1 MEALP
6 HRTAN
11 LSVRAPR
18 LTDRDAASPVE
29 ETPLKKQATAAPIP
43 SETVSKMPPA
53 PAREVL
59 SAPLESVDAYFRKM
73 SRVQLLTREGEVE
86 LAKKL
91 EDGEQMMLEALLD
104 SPVASAELAKVGDEL
119 KRGKTRVRDLIRN
132 IDDEGSQDAE
142 VAEKVAKLF
151 QKGAKLLEA
160 VAEAGARP
168 TKAVREKH
176 ATDREKLVT
185 ALAELRIDRPVL
197 DRVERRLRIASKDE
211 TLRDAIRATQLRMGQ
226 GRRRAE
232 AAKAELIEANL
243 RLVVSL
249 AKKHTN
255 RGLQL
260 LDLVQE
266 GNIGLMRAVDKFDWR
281 RGYKFSTY
289 ATWWVRQAISRA
301 IADQGRT
308 IRVPVHMFE
317 SLQKLV
323 RTSRALLQEYG
334 REPTPDELAEKT
346 GIPVDKVRSVLRIA
360 KEPVSLETP
369 MGADGEASLGEFVP
383 DESGVAP
390 DEAFAKSR
398 FGEQTRELLKTL
410 TPREERILR
419 MRFGIDEPG
428 DMTLEEVGQTFHLT
442 RERIR
447 QIETKALRKLRLPSQ
462 HRKLR
467 TYLTG

>member
-1 MEALP
+1 LFLRIVKYQDSVKAL
-6 HRTAN
+6 T
-11 LSVRAPR
+11 
-18 LTDRDAASPVE
+18 
-29 ETPLKKQATAAPIP
+29 
-43 SETVSKMPPA
+43 
-53 PAREVL
+53 
-59 SAPLESVDAYFRKM
+59 
-73 SRVQLLTREGEVE
+73 G
-86 LAKKL
+86 
-91 EDGEQMMLEALLD
+91 
-104 SPVASAELAKVGDEL
+104 
-119 KRGKTRVRDLIRN
+119 
-132 IDDEGSQDAE
+132 
-142 VAEKVAKLF
+142 
-151 QKGAKLLEA
+151 KGAKAMPAQLETERTRA
-160 VAEAGARP
+160 FKELHEARLDRP
-168 TKAVREKH
+168 TIERLKRRMRLVQRDD
-176 ATDREKLVT
+176 ATT
-185 ALAELRIDRPVL
+185 EL
-197 DRVERRLRIASKDE
+197 ERDSI
-211 TLRDAIRATQLRMGQ
+211 
-226 GRRRAE
+226 RRAMI
-232 AAKAELIEANL
+232 AIGHGQRSADRAKSDLIEANL

-266 GNIGLMRAVDKFDWR
+266 GNIGLMRAVDKFDYR

-323 RTSRALLQEYG
+323 RTSRGLQQEFG
-334 REPTPDELAEKT
+334 REPTAEELAEKT
-346 GIPVDKVRSVLRIA
+346 GLPIDKVRAVLRIA
-360 KEPVSLETP
+360 REPVSLEAP
-369 MGADGEASLGEFVP
+369 MGPEGDASLGDFVP
-383 DESGVAP
+383 DETSQAP
-390 DEAFAKSR
+390 DESYAQTR
-398 FGEQTRELLKTL
+398 FNEQTRQLLKTL

-467 TYLTG
+467 SYING

>member
-1 MEALP
+1 MK
-6 HRTAN
+6 
-11 LSVRAPR
+11 S
-18 LTDRDAASPVE
+18 
-29 ETPLKKQATAAPIP
+29 TAAQSSPP
-43 SETVSKMPPA
+43 PPQTTPPPA
-53 PAREVL
+53 QADL
-59 SAPLESVDAYFRKM
+59 AGLESVDVYFRRM
-73 SRVQLLTREGEVE
+73 ARTQLLTREGEVV
-86 LAKKL
+86 LAKRIEL
-91 EDGEQMMLEALLD
+91 GERTILEALLAQPNAC
-104 SPVASAELAKVGDEL
+104 SEFGKIAEEIKSGRARLRDV
-119 KRGKTRVRDLIRN
+119 VRN
-132 IDDEGSQDAE
+132 VDDEEAQDPAVISKVTRLFARVERYGEAVESLGPKATKVKKAE
-142 VAEKVAKLF
+142 VETEK
-151 QKGAKLLEA
+151 AKLLRDLDA
-160 VAEAGARP
+160 LRVDRP
-168 TKAVREKH
+168 II
-176 ATDREKLVT
+176 DRLTRK
-185 ALAELRIDRPVL
+185 LRITVRNYPEL
-197 DRVERRLRIASKDE
+197 KEPIERSLLQIHLGR
-211 TLRDAIRATQLRMGQ
+211 RDADRAKG
-226 GRRRAE
+226 
-232 AAKAELIEANL
+232 ELIEANL

-249 AKKHTN
+249 AKKHAN

-323 RTSRALLQEYG
+323 RTNRALLQEFG
-334 REPTPDELAEKT
+334 REATPEELSEKT
-346 GIPVDKVRSVLRIA
+346 GIPVEKVRSVLRIA

-369 MGADGEASLGEFVP
+369 MGTEGDASLGEFVP
-383 DESGVAP
+383 DEKSVSP
-390 DEAFAKSR
+390 DEAFAQSKFS
-398 FGEQTRELLKTL
+398 EQTRQLLKTL

-467 TYLTG
+467 SYLSG

>member
-1 MEALP
+1 MKS
-6 HRTAN
+6 N
-11 LSVRAPR
+11 
-18 LTDRDAASPVE
+18 
-29 ETPLKKQATAAPIP
+29 AAPAVTPP
-43 SETVSKMPPA
+43 SQSTPPPA
-53 PAREVL
+53 PVADV
-59 SAPLESVDAYFRKM
+59 AGLESVDVYFRRM
-73 SRVQLLTREGEVE
+73 ARTQLLTREGEVV
-86 LAKKL
+86 LAKRIEL
-91 EDGEQMMLEALLD
+91 GERTILDALLAQPIACSELGRIATEIKSAKIRLRDVVRNVDDEEAQDPSVVSKVTRLLARVDRYGEMLESLGAKATKARRAEVDAEKTKLL
-104 SPVASAELAKVGDEL
+104 
-119 KRGKTRVRDLIRN
+119 RDL
-132 IDDEGSQDAE
+132 DALR
-142 VAEKVAKLF
+142 VD
-151 QKGAKLLEA
+151 
-160 VAEAGARP
+160 RP
-168 TKAVREKH
+168 I
-176 ATDREKLVT
+176 
-185 ALAELRIDRPVL
+185 IDRL
-197 DRVERRLRIASKDE
+197 TRKLRIAARTYPELKDGVDRS
-211 TLRDAIRATQLRMGQ
+211 LLQIHLGRRDADRAKG
-226 GRRRAE
+226 
-232 AAKAELIEANL
+232 ELIEANL

-249 AKKHTN
+249 AKKHAN

-323 RTSRALLQEYG
+323 RTNRALMQEFG
-334 REPTPDELAEKT
+334 REATPEELSEKT

-369 MGADGEASLGEFVP
+369 MGQEGDASLGEFVP
-383 DESGVAP
+383 DEKSVSP
-390 DEAFAKSR
+390 DEAFAQSKFS
-398 FGEQTRELLKTL
+398 EQTRQLLKTL

-467 TYLTG
+467 SYLTG

>member
-1 MEALP
+1 MKKSAAQALP
-6 HRTAN
+6 
-11 LSVRAPR
+11 LPS
-18 LTDRDAASPVE
+18 LT
-29 ETPLKKQATAAPIP
+29 
-43 SETVSKMPPA
+43 PPA
-53 PAREVL
+53 PAA
-59 SAPLESVDAYFRKM
+59 SAGGSEPLESVDVYFRHM
-73 SRVQLLTREGEVE
+73 SKVQLLTREGEVE
-86 LAKKL
+86 LAMRVEEGERAMLVAMVGSVVATSEFAKLAEGIKK
-91 EDGEQMMLEALLD
+91 
-104 SPVASAELAKVGDEL
+104 
-119 KRGKTRVRDLIRN
+119 GKIRVRDLVRN
-132 IDDEGSQDAE
+132 LDDEEAQDPASAVRIAKIFNRAAKSAE
-142 VAEKVAKLF
+142 AFVALGARATKVEKAKVEKEQTKVVAE
-151 QKGAKLLEA
+151 LEA
-160 VAEAGARP
+160 
-168 TKAVREKH
+168 
-176 ATDREKLVT
+176 
-185 ALAELRIDRPVL
+185 LRIDRPVVERIVKRL
-197 DRVERRLRIASKDE
+197 RVEARIDPRSSEALRALHRGKRNAD
-211 TLRDAIRATQLRMGQ
+211 R
-226 GRRRAE
+226 
-232 AAKAELIEANL
+232 AKAELIKANL

-266 GNIGLMRAVDKFDWR
+266 GNIGLMRAVDKFDYR

-317 SLQKLV
+317 SWQKLV
-323 RTSRALLQEYG
+323 RTSRALVQEYG

-346 GIPVDKVRSVLRIA
+346 GIPIDKVRTVLRIA

-369 MGADGEASLGEFVP
+369 MGADGEASLGDFVP
-383 DESGVAP
+383 DDHSIAP
-390 DEAFAKSR
+390 DEAFAKTR
-398 FGEQTRELLKTL
+398 FGEQTRQLLKTL

-467 TYLTG
+467 SYLSG

>member
-1 MEALP
+1 MK
-6 HRTAN
+6 
-11 LSVRAPR
+11 SIAPS
-18 LTDRDAASPVE
+18 T
-29 ETPLKKQATAAPIP
+29 
-43 SETVSKMPPA
+43 PPA
-53 PAREVL
+53 ATEN
-59 SAPLESVDAYFRKM
+59 AEPLESVDAYFQRM
-73 SRVQLLTREGEVE
+73 SRVQLLTREGEVA
-86 LAKKL
+86 LAKRIEL
-91 EDGEQMMLEALLD
+91 GERTVLEALVD
-104 SPVASAELAKVGDEL
+104 STLACGEFARIADEL
-119 KRGKTRVRDLIRN
+119 KKGKVRVRDLVRN
-132 IDDEGSQDAE
+132 VDDEEAQDAAIIARVGRAFGRAGRYGE
-142 VAEKVAKLF
+142 TMATLPVRTTKARRAELDVERTKVIHD
-151 QKGAKLLEA
+151 LEA
-160 VAEAGARP
+160 YRVDRP
-168 TKAVREKH
+168 I
-176 ATDREKLVT
+176 
-185 ALAELRIDRPVL
+185 IDRITK
-197 DRVERRLRIASKDE
+197 RLRLTLKAQPE
-211 TLRDAIRATQLRMGQ
+211 LRDAIQRTLLQVHV
-226 GRRRAE
+226 GRREADRA
-232 AAKAELIEANL
+232 KGELIEANL

-334 REPTPDELAEKT
+334 REPTPEELAAKT
-346 GIPVDKVRSVLRIA
+346 GIPLEKVRAVLRIA
-360 KEPVSLETP
+360 REPVSLETP
-369 MGADGEASLGEFVP
+369 MGADGDASLGEFVP
-383 DESGVAP
+383 DDHGVAP
-390 DEAFAKSR
+390 DEAFAQTR
-398 FGEQTRELLKTL
+398 FSEQTRQLLKTL

-467 TYLTG
+467 SYISG